1 MSTGEV
7 RKVSREDIQLVSS
20 LVELF
25 RITTVMLI
33 LWLRIRE
40 EVMSKKILVHLFFYE
55 DMENESMIEQ
65 LI

>member
-20 LVELF
+20 LVELL

>member
-40 EVMSKKILVHLFFYE
+40 EVMSKKILVHLSFYE